1 MLKLLQLLFFNH
13 RFGLINALI
22 VYIYTVTFQQVDEDE
37 YGGIWDIIKGNKTG
51 YSIKTTGKITKF
63 EFI

>member
-1 MLKLLQLLFFNH
+1 MSFIWLNCCNYNFFYH

-37 YGGIWDIIKGNKTG
+37 YGGIWDIIKGNKI
-51 YSIKTTGKITKF
+51 SF
-63 EFI
+63 